1 MIELIKAIL
10 NKLKANSDLDTAVVQ
25 TGKQLTHG
33 FFFDEAPADA
43 VFPYIVYYIISN
55 VTDLAFALNDSVEDY
70 IVQFSIYDGGP
81 SVAAVGDIRDKL
93 RTALDR
99 QTLSYDTKTAVGA
112 CVRMNGTGPSRTDD
126 GWMATE
132 DYRIW
137 HTS

>member
-10 NKLKANSDLDTAVVQ
+10 DKLKANTALDNAVAQ

-33 FFFDEAPADA
+33 FFHDEATADA
-43 VFPYIVYYIISN
+43 VMPYIVFYIISN
-55 VTDLAFALNDSVEDY
+55 VTDLAFSLNDSVEDY
-70 IVQFSIYDGGP
+70 IIQFSIFDKSP
-81 SVAAVGDIRDKL
+81 SVATIGGIRDKL

-99 QTLSYDTKTAVGA
+99 QTLTYDTKTACGA
-112 CVRMNGTGPSRTDD
+112 CVRIGGTGPTRTED
-126 GWMATE
+126 GWMITE